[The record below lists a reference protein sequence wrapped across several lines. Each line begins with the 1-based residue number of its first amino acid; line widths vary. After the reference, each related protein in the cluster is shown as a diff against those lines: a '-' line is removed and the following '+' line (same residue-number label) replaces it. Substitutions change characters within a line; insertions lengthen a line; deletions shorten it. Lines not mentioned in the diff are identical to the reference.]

1 MSYKTTLL
9 RLTPR
14 WAHRFGRDAY
24 FALRLLPNVLYDTR
38 RFLVHSG
45 LNRSRDHKAEHAAR
59 VTLFYHQVEK
69 GLSLAS
75 PRPGFG
81 RPVVQRLLQDI
92 EAYVRRHG
100 WEHPATTAV
109 CALRA
114 YIAFNDRA
122 GHDVSAV
129 KAGLARIEASLPAQA
144 LAGAGGGT
152 RPITRDELA
161 AQRQASFAA
170 FFNSRYSIRNFE
182 PGTVPDADIAA
193 AIGVAQK
200 TPSVCNRQSWQV
212 HAYKGRAV
220 IQQLMD
226 IQAGGRGFA
235 DNIATLLVVT
245 CDLGQFVEVGERY
258 QPWIDGGMFAMS
270 ICLAL
275 HDQGHGTCCLN
286 WSKEA
291 DADRRMRRAAALPDA
306 AQIIMLIAVGVI
318 PPELDVA
325 YSFRP
330 PVERCLTWH

>member
-24 FALRLLPNVLYDTR
+24 FALRLLPNVLYDSR

-45 LNRSRDHKAEHAAR
+45 LNRSRDHKSEQAAR

-81 RPVVQRLLQDI
+81 QPIVRRLLQDI
-92 EAYVRRHG
+92 ESYVRRHG

-114 YIAFNDRA
+114 YVAFNDRV
-122 GHDVSAV
+122 GHDVDFV
-129 KAGLARIEASLPAQA
+129 KQRLAQIEASRPEQVM
-144 LAGAGGGT
+144 AGAAGGV
-152 RPITRDELA
+152 RHITRDELVV
-161 AQRQASFAA
+161 QRQTSFAS
-170 FFNSRYSIRNFE
+170 FFNSRYSIRHFE
-182 PGTVPDADIAA
+182 PGPVPDADIAA
-193 AIGVAQK
+193 AVALAQK
-200 TPSVCNRQSWQV
+200 TPSVCNRQAWQV
-212 HAYKGRAV
+212 HAFKDSAV

-235 DNIATLLVVT
+235 ENIATLLVVT

-258 QPWIDGGMFAMS
+258 QSWIDGGMFAMS

-291 DADRRMRRAAALPDA
+291 DTDRRMRRAAALPDA

-318 PPELDVA
+318 PQALDVA

-330 PVERCLTWH
+330 PVDRCLTWH